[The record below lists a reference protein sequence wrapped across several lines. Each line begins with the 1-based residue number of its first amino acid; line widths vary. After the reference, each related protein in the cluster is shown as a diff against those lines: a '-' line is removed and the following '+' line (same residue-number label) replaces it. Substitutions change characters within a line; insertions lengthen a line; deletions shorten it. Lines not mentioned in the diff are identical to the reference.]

1 MSCTTPLTR
10 RSGRRTAGN
19 ESEDLPECKI
29 APASFGPDRKE
40 PRRYPLPPS
49 AQRRRPHTEQG
60 PRQET
65 GAATRDWGRTRGWN
79 CKRDRGRHRR
89 EGRIMR
95 CGPHSGKRPRQV
107 SLQRQTGQCKNAVGC
122 PRESGSARTGICHR
136 SETRPLHLSHP
147 TRHILRRQS
156 APEDFCFRARPPRPR
171 RKTSTTTERT

>member
-1 MSCTTPLTR
+1 MHDAT
-10 RSGRRTAGN
+10 
-19 ESEDLPECKI
+19 D
-29 APASFGPDRKE
+29 
-40 PRRYPLPPS
+40 PS
-49 AQRRRPHTEQG
+49 VGKAHGGERVRRPARMYDCAREFRAGSKGAAEISSTSVRAAATAALG
-60 PRQET
+60 T

-107 SLQRQTGQCKNAVGC
+107 SLQRQTGQCKTDVGR
-122 PRESGSARTGICHR
+122 PRESGSARTGICSR
-136 SETRPLHLSHP
+136 SETRPPHLSHP